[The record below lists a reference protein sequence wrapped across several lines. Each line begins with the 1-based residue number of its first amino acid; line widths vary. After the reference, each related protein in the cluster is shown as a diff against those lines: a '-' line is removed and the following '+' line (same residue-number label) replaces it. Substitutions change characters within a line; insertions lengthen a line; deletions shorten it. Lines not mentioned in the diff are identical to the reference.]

1 VPPTAEFLWTE
12 EGQESGL
19 VSGRPMWVGDGFE
32 PKTPDTDLSSS
43 RTVRPDSVRWGH
55 GQAWAGGLC
64 FAYDPLGRTAWEQW
78 LAGESLVSTLQY
90 TYDVGSR
97 VTVAQDRTSCAL
109 RLCGGRIVTRR
120 IESCWAVDTS
130 LVDTFVKPHTEAS

>member
-1 VPPTAEFLWTE
+1 
-12 EGQESGL
+12 
-19 VSGRPMWVGDGFE
+19 MWVGDGFE
-32 PKTPDTDLSSS
+32 SKPPDAALCSS
-43 RTVRPDSVRWGH
+43 RTVRPDSAPVAN

-64 FAYDPLGRTAWEQW
+64 LAYDPLGRTASEQW
-78 LAGESLVSTLQY
+78 LAGKSLVSTLQY

-109 RLCGGRIVTRR
+109 RLCGGRIVTGR
-120 IESCWAVDTS
+120 IELCWAVDTS